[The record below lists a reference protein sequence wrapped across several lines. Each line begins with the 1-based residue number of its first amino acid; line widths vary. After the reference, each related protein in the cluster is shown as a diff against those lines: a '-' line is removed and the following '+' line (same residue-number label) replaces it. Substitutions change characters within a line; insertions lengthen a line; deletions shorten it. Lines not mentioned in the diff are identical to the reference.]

1 LAGVL
6 LFVEKI
12 RQRAALFWFGL
23 QDVGIL
29 QILYSQ
35 AVIQRTNV
43 DFPAFLE
50 NGSVEKIV
58 GFAHCPYKPWSEQA
72 EGLFHFCMKRLRT
85 LNFFSKLKF
94 KNQKPIAVDDFFQA
108 YPMIPLSC

>member
-1 LAGVL
+1 LAGAL

-12 RQRAALFWFGL
+12 SQRAVLFWFGL
-23 QDVGIL
+23 RDVGIL
-29 QILYSQ
+29 QIFYSQ

-43 DFPAFLE
+43 PQTFQHFWRTV
-50 NGSVEKIV
+50 SVEKIV

-85 LNFFSKLKF
+85 LNFFF
-94 KNQKPIAVDDFFQA
+94 KTKI
-108 YPMIPLSC
+108 